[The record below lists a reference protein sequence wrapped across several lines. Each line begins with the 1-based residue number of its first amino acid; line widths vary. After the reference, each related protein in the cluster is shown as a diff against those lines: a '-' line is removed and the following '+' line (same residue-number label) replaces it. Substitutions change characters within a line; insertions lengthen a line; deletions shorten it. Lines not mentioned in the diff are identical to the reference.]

1 MVKFRGPIKMSKN
14 AEKKKF
20 LTLRSRWSNDRR
32 KTSVLFFFME

>member
-1 MVKFRGPIKMSKN
+1 MSKN

-32 KTSVLFFFME
+32 KTSVLFFFNGIMDELYLL